1 MEARIPKIYTYADYL
16 GFPQDARVE
25 LIEGVI
31 YDMSPA
37 PSRVHQK
44 IVSELTITIGS
55 YLRQNKKPCEI
66 YTAPFD
72 VVLIEEGQD
81 EKQAINVVQPDIS
94 IICDKRKLTDKGCVG
109 APEMIIEVV
118 SESNFSHDYIRK
130 LNLYTQFKVK
140 EYWIVNPN
148 NQTIL
153 VYRLKDN
160 EEDYLPPV
168 AYTFNDKVKVGIF
181 EDLIIDFAQIKEV
194 L

>member
-16 GFPQDARVE
+16 QLPEDARVE
-25 LIEGVI
+25 LIDGVI

-37 PSRVHQK
+37 PSRVHQE
-44 IVSELTITIGS
+44 IVIELATLIKN
-55 YLRQNKKPCEI
+55 YLKSSNKPCKV

-72 VVLIEEGQD
+72 VVLVEEGQD

-94 IICDKRKLTDKGCVG
+94 IICDKKKLTERGCVG

-118 SESNFSHDYIRK
+118 SENNSSHDYIRK

-160 EEDYLPPV
+160 EEDYLPPE

>member
-1 MEARIPKIYTYADYL
+1 MEKRISKFWTYQDYL
-16 GFPQDARVE
+16 KLPEEARVE
-25 LIEGVI
+25 IIDGVI

-72 VVLIEEGQD
+72 VVLVSEGQD
-81 EKQAINVVQPDIS
+81 ENQAINVVQPDIS
-94 IICDKRKLTDKGCVG
+94 IICDKRKLTEKGCVG

-118 SESNFSHDYIRK
+118 SPNNLIHDYVRK
-130 LNLYTQFKVK
+130 LNLYTQFGVK
-140 EYWIVNPN
+140 EYWIVNPA

-160 EEDYLPPV
+160 EGLQAPES
-168 AYTFNDKVKVGIF
+168 YTFNDKIKVGIF

>member
-16 GFPQDARVE
+16 QLPEDARVE

-37 PSRVHQK
+37 PSRMHQK

-55 YLRQNKKPCEI
+55 YLRQNKKTCEI

-81 EKQAINVVQPDIS
+81 EKQAVNVVQPDIS
-94 IICDKRKLTDKGCVG
+94 IICDKKKLTDKGCIG

-118 SESNFSHDYIRK
+118 SQNNPAHDYIRK
-130 LNLYTQFKVK
+130 LNLYTQFGVK
-140 EYWIVNPN
+140 EYWIVNPYEQN
-148 NQTIL
+148 IF
-153 VYRLKDN
+153 VYVYHPETGYSYPK
-160 EEDYLPPV
+160 V
-168 AYTFNDKVKVGIF
+168 YTFNDKVKVSLF

>member
-1 MEARIPKIYTYADYL
+1 MEARIPKLYTYADYL
-16 GFPQDARVE
+16 QLPQDARVE
-25 LIEGVI
+25 LIDGII

-37 PSRVHQK
+37 PSRVHQE
-44 IVSELTITIGS
+44 IVIELATLIKN
-55 YLRQNKKPCEI
+55 YLKSSNKPCKV

-81 EKQAINVVQPDIS
+81 EKQATNVVQPDIS
-94 IICDKRKLTDKGCVG
+94 IICDKKKLTEKGCVG
-109 APEMIIEVV
+109 VPEMIIEVV
-118 SESNFSHDYIRK
+118 SEYNPFHDYIRK
-130 LNLYTQFKVK
+130 LNLYNQYKVK

-160 EEDYLPPV
+160 EDYLPPEV
-168 AYTFNDKVKVGIF
+168 YTFNDKVNVGIF

>member
-1 MEARIPKIYTYADYL
+1 MEAKLPKVYTYADYL
-16 GFPQDARVE
+16 GFPEDARVE
-25 LIEGVI
+25 LINGVI

-37 PSRVHQK
+37 PSRVHQE
-44 IVSELTITIGS
+44 IIFELTLIIGN
-55 YLRQNKKPCEI
+55 YIKQNNKPCKV

-72 VVLIEEGQD
+72 VVLVEEGQD
-81 EKQAINVVQPDIS
+81 EKQSPNVVQPDVS
-94 IICDKRKLTDKGCVG
+94 IICDKKKLTDKGCVG

-118 SESNFSHDYIRK
+118 SENNPSHDYVRK
-130 LNLYTQFKVK
+130 LNLYNQYKVR

-153 VYRLKDN
+153 VYRLKDT
-160 EEDYLPPV
+160 EGYLPPEL
-168 AYTFNDKVKVGIF
+168 YTFNDKVKVGIF

>member
-1 MEARIPKIYTYADYL
+1 MEARIPKVYTYADYL
-16 GFPQDARVE
+16 ELSEDARVE
-25 LIEGVI
+25 LVDGVI
-31 YDMSPA
+31 YDMGPA
-37 PSRVHQK
+37 PSRVHQE
-44 IVSELTITIGS
+44 IVIELATLMKN
-55 YLRQNKKPCEI
+55 YLKSSNKSCKL

-72 VVLIEEGQD
+72 VVLVEEGQD
-81 EKQAINVVQPDIS
+81 ESKATNVVQPDIS
-94 IICDKRKLTDKGCVG
+94 IICDKKKLTTERGCVG

-160 EEDYLPPV
+160 EDYLPPEV
-168 AYTFNDKVKVGIF
+168 YTFSDKVKVCIF
-181 EDLIIDFAQIKEV
+181 EDLEIDFALIKEV